1 MSENLTFGVKFTA
14 EDFEKAE
21 ELDFAGRLKLC
32 CEKFGAPYPSG
43 IPDVYADGEDPAA
56 LIKLDESFFVLELW
70 QDRQVSL
77 AVQSGDFI
85 VTVACLFSAYVD
97 LVCAEEITAGEQI
110 SFAVAEKMTAFK
122 NIAEKIPAVLPVS
135 IVSADHADENT
146 LEEVNGRIFDE
157 YGYISSRNTSEAL
170 HACECVQD
178 EDDQALVV
186 VVSPD
191 SPYDSV
197 EFALRS
203 IGQKPSGDR
212 QKDNIK
218 LESFTALPV
227 PEN

>member
-1 MSENLTFGVKFTA
+1 MSENVTFGEKFTA

-21 ELDFAGRLKLC
+21 ELDFAGRVKLC

-43 IPDVYADGEDPAA
+43 IPESYEDGEDPAA
-56 LIKLDESFFVLELW
+56 LMKLDESFFVLELW
-70 QDRQVSL
+70 QNRQVSL

-85 VTVACLFSAYVD
+85 VTAACFFSAYVD

-110 SFAVAEKMTAFK
+110 TFTVAEKLNAYSDIT
-122 NIAEKIPAVLPVS
+122 EKISTVLPVT
-135 IVSADHADENT
+135 IVSVDDADENT
-146 LEEVNGRIFDE
+146 LKEVNGRIFDE

-178 EDDQALVV
+178 EDEEALVV

-212 QKDNIK
+212 QKDNAK

>member
-1 MSENLTFGVKFTA
+1 
-14 EDFEKAE
+14 
-21 ELDFAGRLKLC
+21 
-32 CEKFGAPYPSG
+32 
-43 IPDVYADGEDPAA
+43 
-56 LIKLDESFFVLELW
+56 
-70 QDRQVSL
+70 
-77 AVQSGDFI
+77 
-85 VTVACLFSAYVD
+85 
-97 LVCAEEITAGEQI
+97 
-110 SFAVAEKMTAFK
+110 MTAFK
-122 NIAEKIPAVLPVS
+122 NIAEKIPAALPVS
-135 IVSADHADENT
+135 IVSADHADEIT

-157 YGYISSRNTSEAL
+157 YGYISSQNTSEAL

>member
-122 NIAEKIPAVLPVS
+122 NIAEKIPAALPVS
-135 IVSADHADENT
+135 IVSADHADEIT

-157 YGYISSRNTSEAL
+157 YGYISSRNTFRRLEHTKSEELTIRSAL
-170 HACECVQD
+170 FLMKSDRRDSSQHQ
-178 EDDQALVV
+178 QATM
-186 VVSPD
+186 PR
-191 SPYDSV
+191 
-197 EFALRS
+197 ALLML
-203 IGQKPSGDR
+203 QK
-212 QKDNIK
+212 
-218 LESFTALPV
+218 LTE
-227 PEN
+227 

>member
-1 MSENLTFGVKFTA
+1 MTFGVKFTA

-32 CEKFGAPYPSG
+32 CEKFGAPYPGG
-43 IPDVYADGEDPAA
+43 IPDAYDDGEDPAA

-70 QDRQVSL
+70 QNRQVSL
-77 AVQSGDFI
+77 AVQSGGFI

-97 LVCAEEITAGEQI
+97 LVCAEEIAAGEQI
-110 SFAVAEKMTAFK
+110 SFAVPEKMNEFE

>member
-1 MSENLTFGVKFTA
+1 MTFGAKFTA
-14 EDFEKAE
+14 EDFDKAE
-21 ELDFAGRLKLC
+21 ELDFIGRLQLC
-32 CEKFGAPYPSG
+32 CEKFGMPYPDR
-43 IPDVYADGEDPAA
+43 IPKTYEDAEDTA
-56 LIKLDESFFVLELW
+56 VLMKLDESFFVLELW
-70 QDRQVSL
+70 QNRQVAI

-85 VTVACLFSAYVD
+85 VTAACFFSAYVD
-97 LVCAEEITAGEQI
+97 LICSEEIAAGERI
-110 SFAVAEKMTAFK
+110 TFTVAEKMKAFPY
-122 NIAEKIPAVLPVS
+122 IAEKISAALPVA
-135 IVSADHADENT
+135 IIGADDADENT
-146 LEEVNGRIFDE
+146 LKEVNGRIFDE
-157 YGYISSRNTSEAL
+157 YGYISSRNTAEAL

-178 EDDQALVV
+178 EDEEALVV

-212 QKDNIK
+212 QKDNMK

>member
-1 MSENLTFGVKFTA
+1 MTFGVKFTA

-32 CEKFGAPYPSG
+32 CEKFGAPYSNG
-43 IPDVYADGEDPAA
+43 IPDAYDDGEDPAA

-70 QDRQVSL
+70 QNRQVSL

-97 LVCAEEITAGEQI
+97 LVCAEEIAAGEQI
-110 SFAVAEKMTAFK
+110 SFAVPEKMNEFE

-135 IVSADHADENT
+135 IVSADHADEIT
-146 LEEVNGRIFDE
+146 LKEVNGRIFDE